1 MTASLRILH
10 TEASTGWGG
19 QEIRILDESAG
30 LRARGHDVRIATPA
44 DAPLFEAAK
53 RRNIPVH
60 PVALNRRSLSSLRE
74 FARLL
79 RQLKP
84 HVIVT
89 HSSSDSWIA
98 AVATRMPSSR
108 AAIVRTRHLSTPVA
122 PGILNRWLYGSVP
135 ARVVTTGEAI
145 RAHLIERLSLNPDK
159 VVSVPTGADVSR
171 FQPGDRTASRTRL
184 GLADGGPIVGIVATL
199 RSWKGHR
206 FLISAMSDPRLAAAR
221 LVIVGDGPQDAAL
234 RDQAAASGVGA
245 RIIFAGQQEDVA
257 PWLQAFDI
265 FVLPSTGNEG
275 VPQALMQAM
284 ATGLPVVTTA
294 VGAIPELVRDGET
307 GLIVPPENV
316 DALVGAIARLLANEE
331 LAARL
336 GAAGDEHVSKSFTAN
351 SMLDSMEAIFY
362 DAVRASGNRKP
373 D

>member
-1 MTASLRILH
+1 MTAPLRILH

-19 QEIRILDESAG
+19 QEIRILDEAAG

-44 DAPLFEAAK
+44 DAALFEAAK

-60 PVALNRRSLSSLRE
+60 PVALDRRGLSSLRE

-98 AVATRMPSSR
+98 AVATRMPWSR

-122 PGILNRWLYGSVP
+122 PGILNRWLYGRVP
-135 ARVVTTGEAI
+135 VCVVTTGEVI
-145 RAHLIERLSLNPDK
+145 RTNLIERLSLNPDN
-159 VVSVPTGADVSR
+159 VVSVPTGADISR
-171 FQPGDRTASRTRL
+171 FHPGDRAAARTNL
-184 GLADGGPIVGIVATL
+184 GLTSEGPIIGIVATL

-206 FLISAMSDPRLAAAR
+206 FLISAMDNPRLASAR
-221 LVIVGDGPQDAAL
+221 LVVVGDGPQDPAL
-234 RDQAAASGVGA
+234 RKQAAKSNAA
-245 RIIFAGQQEDVA
+245 RRIIFAGQQPDVA
-257 PWLQAFDI
+257 PWLHAFDV
-265 FVLPSTGNEG
+265 FALPSTGNEG

-294 VGAIPELVRDGET
+294 VGAIPELVRHEVT
-307 GLIVPPENV
+307 GLVVPTENV
-316 DALVGAIARLLANEE
+316 DALAGAIARLIVDRE

-336 GAAGDEHVSKSFTAN
+336 GAAGKAHIAKSFTSN
-351 SMLDSMEAIFY
+351 SMLDCMEKILREAAIG
-362 DAVRASGNRKP
+362 AR
-373 D
+373 